1 MPLTPTDVANK
12 QFRIAFRGYSLDEVD
27 AFLDEV
33 ETELSRLL
41 RDNAGLKDGAGPS
54 SALATP
60 AAAPEPAPRL
70 AQGLEGQEQ
79 ALRTLLLAQRTADE
93 AIAEARAEADQMVT
107 AARTEA
113 EAALGSA
120 RSEATSTLD
129 SSRSEAERTLG
140 SARAEAGSTL
150 GKARSEA
157 ESTLV
162 KARSEAESTLVKARA
177 EAESTLGAAQ
187 AKAAR
192 IDEDVASRI
201 QAATGGLEEQRRVL
215 EVRIEELRS
224 FEREYRT
231 RLKAYLEI
239 QLRDLDSKQGADDGG
254 AGVPARA
261 RTAAVGLTPGGAAGV
276 RPRAF
281 GTAQPAAAP
290 DAATPAGSP
299 AAGAPGAGAPGAGA
313 PGAGAAG
320 AGGPGASEAAG
331 GGASRV
337 ALPGAGG
344 PGAGTS
350 GAGTSGAGAS
360 GVGTSGPGSSAEGRP
375 DAGPSD
381 SGSPGTG
388 RSVGA
393 APADE
398 DGETPSGPPRE
409 AEATGPRA
417 VPPLTISR
425 SQVVGPFVPRPVTE
439 PRDGA

>member
-54 SALATP
+54 SALAAP
-60 AAAPEPAPRL
+60 AAAPEPAPRP

-93 AIAEARAEADQMVT
+93 AIAEARAEAEQMVT

-120 RSEATSTLD
+120 RSEATSTLN

-162 KARSEAESTLVKARA
+162 KARSEAESALSGARA
-177 EAESTLGAAQ
+177 EAESTLRAAQ

-192 IDEDVASRI
+192 VDEDVASRI

-215 EVRIEELRS
+215 EVRIEELRA

-290 DAATPAGSP
+290 DAATPAGPP
-299 AAGAPGAGAPGAGA
+299 AAGAPAAGNSGAGSSGAGAPGAGTS
-313 PGAGAAG
+313 GAGAT
-320 AGGPGASEAAG
+320 S
-331 GGASRV
+331 V
-337 ALPGAGG
+337 ALPDAGG

-360 GVGTSGPGSSAEGRP
+360 GAGTSGAGSSAEGRP

-409 AEATGPRA
+409 AKATGPRA

-439 PRDGA
+439 PRDGV

>member
-41 RDNAGLKDGAGPS
+41 RDNAGLKDGAGAS
-54 SALATP
+54 SALAAS

-93 AIAEARAEADQMVT
+93 AIAEARAEAEQMVT

-120 RSEATSTLD
+120 RSEATSTLN

-162 KARSEAESTLVKARA
+162 KARSEAESTLSGARA

-192 IDEDVASRI
+192 VDEDIASRI

-215 EVRIEELRS
+215 EVRIEELRA

-254 AGVPARA
+254 AGVPAGA

-276 RPRAF
+276 RPRAY

-290 DAATPAGSP
+290 NAATPAGSP
-299 AAGAPGAGAPGAGA
+299 DAGAPGAGGGGAGTGGAGA
-313 PGAGAAG
+313 GGAGGAGAAG
-320 AGGPGASEAAG
+320 ASQAAG
-331 GGASRV
+331 ADASGVGA
-337 ALPGAGG
+337 PGAGG
-344 PGAGTS
+344 
-350 GAGTSGAGAS
+350 SGAGAS
-360 GVGTSGPGSSAEGRP
+360 GSVSP
-375 DAGPSD
+375 D
-381 SGSPGTG
+381 TG
-388 RSVGA
+388 RSAGA

-409 AEATGPRA
+409 AVATGPRA

-425 SQVVGPFVPRPVTE
+425 SQVVGPFAPRPVTE

>member
-41 RDNAGLKDGAGPS
+41 QNNAGVKDEAGPS
-54 SALATP
+54 SALAAP
-60 AAAPEPAPRL
+60 AAALESAPRPAP
-70 AQGLEGQEQ
+70 GLEGQEQ

-129 SSRSEAERTLG
+129 SSRSEAE
-140 SARAEAGSTL
+140 
-150 GKARSEA
+150 
-157 ESTLV
+157 STLV
-162 KARSEAESTLVKARA
+162 KARSEAESTLSGARA

-192 IDEDVASRI
+192 VDEDVASRI

-276 RPRAF
+276 RPRGF

-290 DAATPAGSP
+290 AAATPSG
-299 AAGAPGAGAPGAGA
+299 AAGANAPGASGAGAGAAGAGGAGA
-313 PGAGAAG
+313 GGAGGAGAAGAGAAG

-331 GGASRV
+331 GGASGA
-337 ALPGAGG
+337 ALPGADG

-350 GAGTSGAGAS
+350 DAGAS
-360 GVGTSGPGSSAEGRP
+360 GVGTSGAASSAKGRP

-381 SGSPGTG
+381 SGSPDTG
-388 RSVGA
+388 RSVKA

-398 DGETPSGPPRE
+398 DGETPAGPPRE

-425 SQVVGPFVPRPVTE
+425 SQVVGPFVPRSVTK
-439 PRDGA
+439 PRDGV

>member
-60 AAAPEPAPRL
+60 AAAPEPAPRP
-70 AQGLEGQEQ
+70 APGLEGQEQ

-162 KARSEAESTLVKARA
+162 KARSEAESTLSGARA

-299 AAGAPGAGAPGAGA
+299 AAGAPGAGTSGAGTSGAGAPGAGAPGAGA

-320 AGGPGASEAAG
+320 AGGPSASQVVGAGAS
-331 GGASRV
+331 
-337 ALPGAGG
+337 
-344 PGAGTS
+344 GTS
-350 GAGTSGAGAS
+350 GAGTSGS
-360 GVGTSGPGSSAEGRP
+360 VSP
-375 DAGPSD
+375 D
-381 SGSPGTG
+381 TG
-388 RSVGA
+388 RSAGA

-409 AEATGPRA
+409 AVATGPRA

-425 SQVVGPFVPRPVTE
+425 SQVVGPFAPRPVTE
-439 PRDGA
+439 PRDGV

>member
-54 SALATP
+54 SALAAPT
-60 AAAPEPAPRL
+60 AAPEPAPRP

-120 RSEATSTLD
+120 RSEATSTLN

-162 KARSEAESTLVKARA
+162 KARSEAESTLSGARA

-192 IDEDVASRI
+192 VDEDVASRI

-299 AAGAPGAGAPGAGA
+299 GAGAPGAGA
-313 PGAGAAG
+313 PAGAPGAGAVG

-331 GGASRV
+331 AGATGV

-344 PGAGTS
+344 PGAVTSSAGTS
-350 GAGTSGAGAS
+350 GAGTSGA
-360 GVGTSGPGSSAEGRP
+360 GSSAEGRP

-381 SGSPGTG
+381 PGSPGIG

-439 PRDGA
+439 PRDGV

>member
-54 SALATP
+54 SALAAPT
-60 AAAPEPAPRL
+60 AAPEPAPRP

-107 AARTEA
+107 TARTEA

-120 RSEATSTLD
+120 RTEATSTLN

-162 KARSEAESTLVKARA
+162 KARSEAESTLSGARA

-192 IDEDVASRI
+192 VDEDVASRI

-215 EVRIEELRS
+215 EVRIEELRA

-231 RLKAYLEI
+231 RLRAYLEI

-254 AGVPARA
+254 AGVPAGA
-261 RTAAVGLTPGGAAGV
+261 RTAAVGLTPGGAAAV

-299 AAGAPGAGAPGAGA
+299 DAGGPV
-313 PGAGAAG
+313 AGAAG
-320 AGGPGASEAAG
+320 AGGPGPSHAPGVAAPG
-331 GGASRV
+331 V
-337 ALPGAGG
+337 AAPGVAAPGVAAPGAGG
-344 PGAGTS
+344 S
-350 GAGTSGAGAS
+350 GAGTPGA
-360 GVGTSGPGSSAEGRP
+360 GSSAEGRP
-375 DAGPSD
+375 DAGPSAP
-381 SGSPGTG
+381 GSPDTG
-388 RSVGA
+388 RSAGT
-393 APADE
+393 APVDE

-409 AEATGPRA
+409 AEAAGPRA

-439 PRDGA
+439 PRDGV